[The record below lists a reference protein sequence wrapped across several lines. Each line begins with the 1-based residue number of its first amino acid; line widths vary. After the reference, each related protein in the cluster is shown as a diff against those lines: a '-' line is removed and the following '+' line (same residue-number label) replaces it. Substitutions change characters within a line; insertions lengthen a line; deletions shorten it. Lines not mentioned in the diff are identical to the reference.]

1 MVMMSPDFFG
11 RSGPNVKLQKR
22 RTTFSTALQDGY
34 MFIFYSTT
42 EIIYPDAPASGRLK
56 QDYFAL
62 FQIAYILSGNIE
74 DVDLSGMEN
83 AFVTPVLRDL
93 KLSFYY

>member
-1 MVMMSPDFFG
+1 MSPFYRKVWSERQASKEKNYIFDCVARRIYVHLLQYHG
-11 RSGPNVKLQKR
+11 RLSILTHR
-22 RTTFSTALQDGY
+22 HL
-34 MFIFYSTT
+34 
-42 EIIYPDAPASGRLK
+42 ERLK

-83 AFVTPVLRDL
+83 AFVTPVPGT
-93 KLSFYY
+93 

>member
-1 MVMMSPDFFG
+1 
-11 RSGPNVKLQKR
+11 
-22 RTTFSTALQDGY
+22 

-42 EIIYPDAPASGRLK
+42 KIIYPDAPASGGS

-74 DVDLSGMEN
+74 DADLSGMEN
-83 AFVTPVLRDL
+83 AFVTPVLRL
-93 KLSFYY
+93 ETFFLLLMIYHPYIKL